1 MKAQEFV
8 VEQNEPTTFAKN
20 MFDQI
25 ASRFPEID
33 PDSPGAEQRY
43 YNANARYYDG
53 KIEKVKDQLRDPKY
67 RIMWGSLQ
75 NQLESYLER
84 KNKDADYISR
94 FYGKP
99 STVYG
104 DPRKKQT
111 STGGR
116 NTTTSNTPDPQART
130 TAQQTYKPE
139 TPQEARQIKQQ
150 VTSAQRRQSKVNRL
164 ANSANKKIDN
174 IGGKN
179 PLFSLIA
186 VPLVVGN
193 YVRILE
199 DWHSYLLGVHRIKDS
214 KNPVPCDNPNYSIN
228 RDGFVDLNFNNKGR
242 KATLIKAD
250 VKINDRWFML
260 PGQTAVSDVTRPLR
274 DKLPPDGI
282 SIPIGPDIEPLY
294 LIPAR
299 NEFIERSPFTERISE
314 ELFATIPTLLV
325 GTVMGITII
334 RGIALAVSGVL
345 AGSGV
350 GIFAGIITAIVSVG
364 VGWLLT
370 MVINKFIKEFQADE
384 KGKMIT
390 EPMAAMIMK
399 EFGSNEYIDFV
410 CSTRANEAA
419 ESDAD
424 IIDNDTGDK
433 IRDIDFASVIDQGT
447 AIEID
452 GMFENVITE
461 LQEELTGKK
470 LRTLEQIMKEVQ
482 RAA

>member
-8 VEQNEPTTFAKN
+8 VEQNEPTPFAEN
-20 MFDQI
+20 VFRQI

-33 PDSPGAEQRY
+33 PDSPGAEQKY
-43 YNANARYYDG
+43 YDANARYYDERI
-53 KIEKVKDQLRDPKY
+53 KQVKAELQDPRY
-67 RIMWGSLQ
+67 RIMRGSLQ
-75 NQLESYLER
+75 NQLEAFIDR
-84 KNKDADYISR
+84 KNKEADYIRR

-99 STVYG
+99 SRLYG
-104 DPRKKQT
+104 DDLRRST
-111 STGGR
+111 SSTSGR
-116 NTTTSNTPDPQART
+116 NTTTSNTPDPQ

-150 VTSAQRRQSKVNRL
+150 VTSAQKRQSKVNRL

-174 IGGKN
+174 IGGRN

-260 PGQTAVSDVTRPLR
+260 PGQTALSDPTKPLR

-419 ESDAD
+419 ESDRD

-452 GMFENVITE
+452 VMFENVITA

-482 RAA
+482 KAA